1 MGRGSRR
8 PSAAEI
14 IGRPLGSYS
23 RAAGSVDGQWAG
35 SAEYDR
41 RGSCR
46 VVSVGYRRAPEA
58 AYPAGL
64 RDCYGVIRWVTD
76 NRADLN
82 GDGATLAL
90 AGDSSGGGMVA
101 SVTATAHDDGFRGGL
116 AGTGDRRP
124 VAAEKDRIQVAVPA
138 TPRQALTRAGTD
150 GAEYAAPEGFYQAH
164 LTVTG
169 KVEIL
174 RWSTAPF
181 DEPTELIGTG
191 ATHLFAEIDQDD
203 TNFIMRMW
211 DEAPGGARQLITS
224 GYLKASH
231 RELDEQTT
239 EGTPTTRTVPV
250 EPRTIEEYVLRLYP
264 FAATFLP
271 GHRLTVELSNDEPL
285 ADAHNALLPPDAF
298 HLPVGR
304 PAPTKS
310 IAMPPTVPGWCCCSR
325 HAPRWGTSR
334 RPRLH
339 PELGRGARPAG
350 GHRQRTP
357 SASRI
362 IGRAVAIACPQ

>member
-1 MGRGSRR
+1 M
-8 PSAAEI
+8 
-14 IGRPLGSYS
+14 
-23 RAAGSVDGQWAG
+23 
-35 SAEYDR
+35 
-41 RGSCR
+41 
-46 VVSVGYRRAPEA
+46 VSVGYRRAPEA

-203 TNFIMRMW
+203 TNFIMRVW

-231 RELDEQTT
+231 RELDERTT
-239 EGTPTTRTVPV
+239 EGNPYHPHRARRTPDDRGVRATPVPVRRDLPARSPAEGGTVERRTPGRRAPRPAAAGRVPPAGGRPVTHKIYRDAAHRSRLVLPLTTRT
-250 EPRTIEEYVLRLYP
+250 
-264 FAATFLP
+264 
-271 GHRLTVELSNDEPL
+271 
-285 ADAHNALLPPDAF
+285 
-298 HLPVGR
+298 
-304 PAPTKS
+304 
-310 IAMPPTVPGWCCCSR
+310 
-325 HAPRWGTSR
+325 RWGTRR

-357 SASRI
+357 SASGI